1 MNKLLLSRVSPNTF
15 LFSYFPSR
23 QKCGIMFA
31 LAMSS
36 AKIVLRHNA
45 CLQAIV
51 PESILIGRSPRR
63 KGRRL
68 LRKHCGHPPLDDG
81 RIPLQASEPPQ
92 KGVSAPPPNPLI
104 NTNLRTILFLNN
116 FISRK
121 DDDYETYQDLKHQK
135 ITEHNEKRRLRGMP
149 DLLPVRMQ
157 DQLYRR
163 EPEL

>member
-1 MNKLLLSRVSPNTF
+1 MEGFRYRHPN
-15 LFSYFPSR
+15 
-23 QKCGIMFA
+23 
-31 LAMSS
+31 
-36 AKIVLRHNA
+36 
-45 CLQAIV
+45 
-51 PESILIGRSPRR
+51 
-63 KGRRL
+63 
-68 LRKHCGHPPLDDG
+68 PPKREL
-81 RIPLQASEPPQ
+81 P
-92 KGVSAPPPNPLI
+92 APPSNPLI